1 MSGAEGPHG
10 VVYETPTVDA
20 LRGMMDRIAW
30 QLAQLGVVL
39 PADASEETR
48 RAVHLG
54 VDDLRGALRR
64 TEAAAGLVRR

>member
-10 VVYETPTVDA
+10 IVYTTPTTPA
-20 LRGMMDRIAW
+20 LSGMLDRIAW
-30 QLAQLGVVL
+30 QIAELAVEL

-54 VDDLRGALRR
+54 IDDLRGALRR